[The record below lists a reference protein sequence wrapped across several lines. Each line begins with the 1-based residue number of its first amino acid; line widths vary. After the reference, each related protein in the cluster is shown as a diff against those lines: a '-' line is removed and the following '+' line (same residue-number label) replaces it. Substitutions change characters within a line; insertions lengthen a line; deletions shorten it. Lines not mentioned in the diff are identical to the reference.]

1 MCSQPCCRQAK
12 GATIKLMEYT
22 TPEGTPTRLQRRR
35 GLIISVATIFLL
47 TLAVLGGWYYLNF
60 ARSPLPPP
68 GPTVEEQNAGRRA
81 AQQRLLVS
89 PEQLNL
95 TPEAYAA
102 EVAQLAVE
110 SDTITMSADCSM
122 DPLIIKMKEDSVLKI
137 DNRDSVE
144 HVLAFEDQNFFAV
157 SSGRTRDIN
166 ITEVFQKGEG
176 IYRYRCGDRS
186 QEIAVGIMYVVK

>member
-1 MCSQPCCRQAK
+1 
-12 GATIKLMEYT
+12 MEYT
-22 TPEGTPTRLQRRR
+22 TPEGTPVQPLRRHWLTV
-35 GLIISVATIFLL
+35 GIATTVLLI
-47 TLAVLGGWYYLNF
+47 LAVLGGWYYLNF

-68 GPTVEEQNAGRRA
+68 GPTAEEQKAELRL

-102 EVAQLAVE
+102 EVTKLAVE
-110 SDTITMSADCSM
+110 SDTITMSADCNM